1 MGQDVFMQ
9 YSGRILAALA
19 AWIVLRCARSML
31 AADDAPE
38 VWAYLSPPKGERIP
52 VAHWECLVGRSGG
65 ADAVIDDPA
74 AAGTHALLQRSSAG
88 GWSVTDLSR
97 GTGVLLNGRAV
108 EGTAPIKS
116 GDRLRIGK
124 TTLRFTAQDVPRRDS
139 PPRRRPASSATLL
152 LLTLFELTLLLQHC
166 FTAAA
171 ADRPG
176 IILSFGIL
184 ASLQWGG
191 YFIER
196 YAGARGFEPETLA
209 FLLTAAGFSV
219 AASSVPENMLKQSAL
234 FVLALTV
241 FFLLGLWLRELK
253 RVTALRAAAAAAA
266 IALLGLTLVTSE
278 SVMGAKNWLTVAG
291 SSLQPSEFVKI
302 AYVYAGA
309 ASLDRC
315 LQMRRTLLFTVFSA
329 VCVGALALMGD
340 FGTALVF
347 FTAFLV
353 IVFLRS
359 GNPLML
365 GLPLA
370 AAAAAVALVLTLR
383 PYVAQRFASWGHV
396 WEDPLGAGYQQVRAM
411 SALAS
416 GGLFG
421 RGAGG
426 GWLTSV
432 VAADTDLVFGV
443 VCEELGLVT
452 GVCCMAGVLLLA
464 LFAWRRADTG
474 RSSYYVIAAC
484 AAAAVFLAQMGL
496 NVFGSMDL
504 LPFTGV
510 TFPFVSRGG
519 SSLIACW
526 GLLAFLKA
534 ADTRPGGSFALGRTV
549 ASKTPA
555 GGGKPAAAKSAA
567 APDAKKDA
575 KKPAAGKSGRSGQAG
590 KRAARA
596 ETKKKGAGR

>member
-1 MGQDVFMQ
+1 MQ

-209 FLLTAAGFSV
+209 FLLTAA
-219 AASSVPENMLKQSAL
+219 
-234 FVLALTV
+234 
-241 FFLLGLWLRELK
+241 
-253 RVTALRAAAAAAA
+253 
-266 IALLGLTLVTSE
+266 
-278 SVMGAKNWLTVAG
+278 
-291 SSLQPSEFVKI
+291 
-302 AYVYAGA
+302 
-309 ASLDRC
+309 
-315 LQMRRTLLFTVFSA
+315 
-329 VCVGALALMGD
+329 
-340 FGTALVF
+340 
-347 FTAFLV
+347 
-353 IVFLRS
+353 
-359 GNPLML
+359 
-365 GLPLA
+365 
-370 AAAAAVALVLTLR
+370 
-383 PYVAQRFASWGHV
+383 
-396 WEDPLGAGYQQVRAM
+396 
-411 SALAS
+411 
-416 GGLFG
+416 
-421 RGAGG
+421 
-426 GWLTSV
+426 
-432 VAADTDLVFGV
+432 
-443 VCEELGLVT
+443 
-452 GVCCMAGVLLLA
+452 
-464 LFAWRRADTG
+464 
-474 RSSYYVIAAC
+474 
-484 AAAAVFLAQMGL
+484 AVFLAQMGL